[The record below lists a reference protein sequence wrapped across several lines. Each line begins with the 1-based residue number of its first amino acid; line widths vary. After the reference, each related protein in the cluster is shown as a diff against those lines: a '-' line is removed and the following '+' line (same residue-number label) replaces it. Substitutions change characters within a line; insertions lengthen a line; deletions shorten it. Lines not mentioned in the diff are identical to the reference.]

1 MKDNDVPV
9 SLSERAF
16 VEWLTREGQRGYHDH
31 HPFHQ
36 LMHAGKLTKF
46 QLQQWVLNRYYY
58 QTRLPI
64 KDALILAKSGIDVSF
79 RRQWIERIHQQ
90 DGKQEGEGGLN
101 LWLRLAE
108 GVGLNVEEVKSC
120 QGVLSGVR
128 MACDHYVELVREM
141 SLLEAVALSL
151 TELFA
156 PDLLSKRIAV
166 WEEHYPWVDQKSLMY
181 FRTRISRASLDC
193 KEALAFVLTHATT
206 YDLQER
212 CVKALIAKTQILW
225 HLLDCLSLAYIHQEL
240 PARGYS
246 LDPRE

>member
-1 MKDNDVPV
+1 MRDQDLTV
-9 SLSERAF
+9 SLSEQAF
-16 VEWLTREGQRGYHDH
+16 VERLTQEGHRHYHDH

-36 LMHAGKLTKF
+36 LMHEGKLTKL

-64 KDALILAKSGIDVSF
+64 KDALILAKSGHDVSF

-90 DGKQEGEGGLN
+90 DGKQEGEGGLA

-108 GVGLNVEEVKSC
+108 GVGLDVEQVKSFR
-120 QGVLSGVR
+120 GVLPGVR
-128 MACDHYVELVREM
+128 MVCDHYVELVHAM

-156 PDLLSKRIAV
+156 ADLMSKRIAV
-166 WEEHYPWVDQKSLMY
+166 WEEHYPWVDQNALAY
-181 FRTRISRASLDC
+181 FRTRVSRASLDC
-193 KEALAFVLTHATT
+193 KEALEFVLTHATT

-225 HLLDCLSLAYIHQEL
+225 HILDCLSLAYIDHGMEAQDHI
-240 PARGYS
+240 S
-246 LDPRE
+246 

>member
-1 MKDNDVPV
+1 MRDHDVTV
-9 SLSERAF
+9 SLSEQAF
-16 VEWLTREGQRGYHDH
+16 VERLTQEGHRHYHDH

-36 LMHAGKLTKF
+36 LMHEGKLSKF

-64 KDALILAKSGIDVSF
+64 KDALILAKSGDDVSF

-90 DGKQEGEGGLN
+90 DGKQEGEGGRA

-108 GVGLNVEEVKSC
+108 GVGLDVEEVRSFR
-120 QGVLSGVR
+120 GVLPGVR
-128 MACDHYVELVREM
+128 MACDHYVELVHAM

-156 PDLLSKRIAV
+156 ADLMSKRIAV
-166 WEEHYPWVDQKSLMY
+166 WEEHYPWVDQKALAY
-181 FRTRISRASLDC
+181 FRARVSRASLDC
-193 KEALAFVLTHATT
+193 KEALEFVLSHATT

-212 CVKALIAKTQILW
+212 CVKALIVKTQILW
-225 HLLDCLSLAYIHQEL
+225 HILDCLSFAYIDQGLEAQDQIL
-240 PARGYS
+240 
-246 LDPRE
+246 

>member
-1 MKDNDVPV
+1 MRDHDVPV
-9 SLSERAF
+9 SLSEQAL
-16 VEWLTREGQRGYHDH
+16 VEWLTREGRCRYHDH

-64 KDALILAKSGIDVSF
+64 KDALILAKSDLDVSF

-90 DGKQEGEGGLN
+90 DGKQEGEGGLT
-101 LWLRLAE
+101 LWLGLAE
-108 GVGLNVEEVKSC
+108 GVGLDVEEVKSC
-120 QGVLSGVR
+120 QGVLPGVR

-156 PDLLSKRIAV
+156 PDLMSKRIAV
-166 WEEHYPWVDQKSLMY
+166 WEEHYPWVDQKALVY

-193 KEALAFVLTHATT
+193 KEALEFVLTHATT

-225 HLLDCLSLAYIHQEL
+225 HLLDCLSLAYIHQGL
-240 PARGYS
+240 PAQGES
-246 LDPRE
+246 LDSRE